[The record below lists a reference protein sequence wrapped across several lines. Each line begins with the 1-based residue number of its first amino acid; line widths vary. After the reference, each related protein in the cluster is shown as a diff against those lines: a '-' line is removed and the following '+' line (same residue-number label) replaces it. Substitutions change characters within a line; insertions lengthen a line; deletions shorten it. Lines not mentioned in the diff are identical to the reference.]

1 MIQQKS
7 FGGVGYPLGIMM
19 SFTAEWKLVHIS
31 LYSLLS
37 ILSRF
42 ENLNKTLE
50 FTGLLSTAH
59 ACAYINIH
67 RQAGPTGCAT
77 HPPSVA
83 MVCILYSTTKAG
95 CLATLFFFGNYELFF
110 EEKRKSWHTQTKSIE
125 KCSG

>member
-31 LYSLLS
+31 LCSALYF
-37 ILSRF
+37 SRF

-50 FTGLLSTAH
+50 FTGLLSTAQH

-67 RQAGPTGCAT
+67 KQAGPTGCDA
-77 HPPSVA
+77 PPISRHGMHFVQYNKSRLLSDPFLLEI
-83 MVCILYSTTKAG
+83 MNYS
-95 CLATLFFFGNYELFF
+95 LR
-110 EEKRKSWHTQTKSIE
+110 RKENLGTHTQSL
-125 KCSG
+125 